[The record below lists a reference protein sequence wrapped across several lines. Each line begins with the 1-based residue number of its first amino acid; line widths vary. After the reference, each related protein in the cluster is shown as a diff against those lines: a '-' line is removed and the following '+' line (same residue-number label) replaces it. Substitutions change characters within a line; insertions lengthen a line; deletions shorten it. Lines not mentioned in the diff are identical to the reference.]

1 MSASLQGR
9 TVTIS
14 RAAAP
19 LVLAGSAFALLLLLP
34 PTRYSFYP
42 QCPIYSSLHLLC
54 PGCGTTRALAALL
67 RGHLREALRLNA
79 LTTMMLPIAVAYA
92 AKIYSHLL
100 QRKPVRPPQPRP
112 AAIYAMLCITVI
124 FTIARNM

>member
-9 TVTIS
+9 TATIS

-19 LVLAGSAFALLLLLP
+19 LVLAGSAAALLLFLP

-79 LTTMMLPIAVAYA
+79 LTTLMFLIAIAYA
-92 AKIYSHLL
+92 VKIYSHLL
-100 QRKPVRPPQPRP
+100 QRKPIHSLQPPH
-112 AAIYAMLCITVI
+112 AAIYATLCITAI